1 MTGSGVTNEPDRARG
16 SAAKRSTRAM
26 VASMVK
32 ETNHSTCVDAWLGR
46 NASGVSTTQLLQVFE
61 QGFGVLWRRAHRT
74 LGEVTLTAIV
84 DRVLYTAAERYSPL
98 SAVEVDAAGIRCP
111 ALHERAA
118 SLDRVQLAEGVR
130 FVLVEFLTVLGNLT
144 ADILTPALHSELS
157 KVAPGASDLGENE
170 SHGETPNRE
179 RHSGDAKS

>member
-1 MTGSGVTNEPDRARG
+1 
-16 SAAKRSTRAM
+16 M
-26 VASMVK
+26 VASMMAE
-32 ETNHSTCVDAWLGR
+32 ETDHSTCVNAWLER
-46 NASGVSTTQLLQVFE
+46 NASGVSTVRLLQVFE
-61 QGFGVLWRRAHRT
+61 RGFGVLWQRAHRT

-98 SAVEVDAAGIRCP
+98 SAVEIDATGIRCP

-130 FVLVEFLTVLGNLT
+130 FVLVEVLTVLGNLT

-157 KVAPGASDLGENE
+157 KVAPGASDLGESE
-170 SHGETPNRE
+170 SHGDTPNRE
-179 RHSGDAKS
+179 RHSGNAKS